1 MDGENGTFI
10 TPPPGLF
17 PNAPIAPVAPPAEP
31 VPTVTQSGTHQ
42 YVRPPT
48 EPRPSV
54 QPPAF
59 FAAPLGAQPR
69 AASLTL
75 ESEDGVRHTIT
86 ARAVIGRNPVAA
98 GEWVGALAVALDDP
112 AKSVSKTHAAVVVT
126 PTGSTVVDLDSTNGT
141 VVVRLDGV
149 EQALTPKA
157 PVPVQAGELILVGS
171 RTLKVIA

>member
-141 VVVRLDGV
+141 ELNGRSVDRAKLADGDKITLGGTDLVFGLDSGW
-149 EQALTPKA
+149 TD
-157 PVPVQAGELILVGS
+157 
-171 RTLKVIA
+171 T